1 MRIARALLFVA
12 VLAATLLRS
21 DAPALAQTPFD
32 TAAWREDFAQL
43 RRAMDEHYANLE
55 WVAKVRRT
63 DLAALLAKTN
73 ATLDSAT
80 TASAAQKA
88 IADFLSA
95 MGDGHLEVDWP
106 EPTVAA
112 TATPGS
118 LCERLGYRERRLSQG
133 LQFQLLPSTSP
144 VAGSTDRYFPVRTL
158 NLPDGSRIG
167 VIRIGVFSAQ
177 WYPELCASVLQQLH
191 LSASSACDDACG
203 DRVQIAAENELTG
216 KLSAAILALKNTP
229 SVRAIAVDL
238 TRNGGG
244 SDWEEPAARE
254 LTALPL
260 NSPRLGFVKHEHWQ
274 KQFEDQLSSIRRDL
288 PKASGAY
295 RQLLLR
301 AQRTYSDLLAVSK
314 QHCDRSALW
323 LDNPIDCTIVG
334 QGDVYTTGTLSYARP
349 DSLPHVDSAQ
359 YIFYPSLYTYQEGEY
374 QGPLFVL
381 VDNNTASA
389 AERFAAMFQD
399 AKAAR
404 IVGVPTFG
412 AGCGFTNGGIP
423 TQLHN
428 SRATVG
434 MPDCVQFR
442 ADGTNA
448 VAGITPDVLVP
459 WHSNDNPY
467 QRAMRAFDTLAA
479 LH

>member
-1 MRIARALLFVA
+1 MRLVCALLFIF
-12 VLAATLLRS
+12 VLAVTLFRS
-21 DAPALAQTPFD
+21 SGPAVAQTPID

-43 RRAMDEHYANLE
+43 RQAMDEHYANLE

-73 ATLDSAT
+73 AAIDGAT
-80 TASAAQKA
+80 SLAAAQKA

-106 EPTVAA
+106 EPEAAA
-112 TATPGS
+112 TTPGS
-118 LCERLGYRERRLSQG
+118 LCERLGYRERRLSPG
-133 LQFQLLPSTSP
+133 LQFQLLASSLP
-144 VAGSTDRYFPVRTL
+144 VAGSTDRYFPARTL
-158 NLPDGSRIG
+158 NLADGSRIG
-167 VIRIGVFSAQ
+167 ILRIGVFSAK
-177 WYPELCASVLQQLH
+177 WYPELCTTALEQLH
-191 LSASSACDDACG
+191 LSESSACDDACE

-216 KLSAAILALKNTP
+216 KLSAAILALKNAP

-238 TRNGGG
+238 TGNGGG
-244 SDWEEPAARE
+244 SDWEESAARE
-254 LTALPL
+254 LTAVPL

-274 KQFEDQLSSIRRDL
+274 KQFEDQLSSIRADL
-288 PKASGAY
+288 PKALGTY
-295 RQLLLR
+295 RELLLR
-301 AQRTYSDLLAVSK
+301 AERTYSSLLAVSK
-314 QHCDRSALW
+314 QHCDQSALW
-323 LDNPIDCTIVG
+323 LDKPINCTLVG
-334 QGDVYTTGTLSYARP
+334 QGDVYTTGTLSYARAG
-349 DSLPHVDSAQ
+349 SLPHVDSAQ
-359 YIFYPSLYTYQEGEY
+359 YIFYPSLYAYQEGVY

-381 VDNNTASA
+381 VDSHTASA

-404 IVGVPTFG
+404 IAGVPTFG

-428 SRATVG
+428 SKATVG

-442 ADGTNA
+442 ADGSNA

-459 WHSNDNPY
+459 WHPNDNPY
-467 QRAMRAFDTLAA
+467 QRAMRAYDALAA